1 MTEESKKAFPLE
13 KILTVSAGDYCKT
26 SAHQRLFEYQ
36 MVGVHVYN
44 VTGIGNLH
52 ELFAREV
59 PKNAE
64 AVVDYRTSVA
74 LTESAAINAHFKS
87 FIEAA
92 SGTALIPKNKSIT
105 ENSEYDSRE

>member
-64 AVVDYRTSVA
+64 AVVNYR
-74 LTESAAINAHFKS
+74 INITITVS
-87 FIEAA
+87 PNRDPQYLRAA

-105 ENSEYDSRE
+105 EN